1 MSSPLTPAQLAVLR
15 EQGFVVA
22 RAFLPAARRDALRAL
37 ATAQLEQAAAP
48 VEYEADLAYPGAP
61 ASRQA
66 EGGGTVRRLLDAYAR
81 DPLFAAWATDPAVAA
96 SLQRYFG
103 QPAVLSRAHH
113 NCVMTKHPRFGSLTG
128 WHRDIRYWSFDR
140 EDLVSTWLALGPE
153 TAHNGGLWLVPGS
166 HVMDLPAERFDAAQF
181 LREDLPENAALI
193 ASAVTPELEPG
204 DVLFFHCRT
213 LHAAGRNQSDQVKF
227 SVVHT
232 YHAADTR
239 PIPGTRSASKPEA
252 ALPEVA
258 LPEAALPLG

>member
-1 MSSPLTPAQLAVLR
+1 MSSPLTPAQLNTLR

-22 RAFLPAARRDALRAL
+22 RSYASPAQYQALRGL
-37 ATAQLEQAAAP
+37 AQAQLDQAVGP

-61 ASRQA
+61 VSRQA

-81 DPLFAAWATDPAVAA
+81 DPLFAAWATSPVVADA
-96 SLQRYFG
+96 MRNYFG

-140 EDLVSTWLALGPE
+140 EDLISTWLALGPE

-166 HVMDLPAERFDAAQF
+166 HAMDLRAERFDAAQF

-193 ASAVTPELEPG
+193 GTAVSPELEPG

-213 LHAAGRNQSDQVKF
+213 LHAAGRNQSDRVKL

-232 YHAADTR
+232 YHAADTHPR
-239 PIPGTRSASKPEA
+239 PGTRSASKPEVS
-252 ALPEVA
+252 LESQ
-258 LPEAALPLG
+258 GH